1 MISLVNAR
9 EVISTSGKEIILL
22 VISQK
27 AVGLGKGTT
36 FQDQFEASLLRE
48 AQTRSYPDAKLPRVA
63 NLHDSSANL
72 SQSRIKSEAELNH
85 HGDVRTSHT
94 TNQSNSKYFEV

>member
-9 EVISTSGKEIILL
+9 EVISTSGMEIILL

-36 FQDQFEASLLRE
+36 FQDQLEANLLRE
-48 AQTRSYPDAKLPRVA
+48 LPRRGATQTQSYPDAKLLR
-63 NLHDSSANL
+63 
-72 SQSRIKSEAELNH
+72 REA
-85 HGDVRTSHT
+85 T
-94 TNQSNSKYFEV
+94 